1 MLFSSLTFI
10 LVFLPFN
17 IVVTRF
23 LNIKAQNVFLLVTSL
38 LFYSWGEPEYIFLM
52 LFSITFNWRFGLMI
66 DKYRDSVFGL
76 NFFTS
81 AAVAINL
88 GLLFYFKYFN
98 FFTDLLAKF
107 IPLNIAEIEQ
117 VALPLGISF
126 YTFQSMSYII
136 DLYRGKCDVQK
147 SWINL
152 SLYISFF
159 PQLVAG
165 PIVRYDD
172 VNRALSDRQL
182 TAEKTAYGIK
192 RFIYGLSKKVLLSN
206 YFGLITDTVYGLEAG
221 HISTSLAWLAALLYA
236 LQIYFD
242 FSGYSDMAIGLGSVF
257 GFHFPE
263 NFNYPFVSL
272 SVQEFWR
279 RWHISLSTWFREYL
293 YIPLGGNRKG
303 KARTYINLF
312 IVFFC
317 TGFWHGASMQFIVW
331 GLVHGVFLV
340 FERAF
345 LGKYL
350 KEKKFRPFAAVYTAV
365 EVLVTFVIFRAPGL
379 RYAISVIKAMFIP
392 TAGSGAYP
400 AAQFVDVK
408 TVVFVIIG
416 VALSGF
422 VQEKMPK
429 VKEYLFSHRIN
440 NAEMIYLPL
449 LYFMCI
455 VSLVSSTYN
464 PFIYFRF

>member
-17 IVVTRF
+17 IIATRF
-23 LNIKAQNVFLLVTSL
+23 LSTKMQNVLLLVSSL
-38 LFYSWGEPEYIFLM
+38 LFYSWGEPKYIFLM
-52 LFSITFNWRFGLMI
+52 LISITLNWLGGIMADRHRNSGFWL
-66 DKYRDSVFGL
+66 K
-76 NFFTS
+76 FFTVLTV
-81 AAVAINL
+81 VANL

-98 FFTDLLAKF
+98 FFID
-107 IPLNIAEIEQ
+107 
-117 VALPLGISF
+117 VAGKILPFDFSSVKNVVLPLGISF
-126 YTFQSMSYII
+126 YTFQSLSYII
-136 DLYRGKCDVQK
+136 DLYRGNCKVQK
-147 SWINL
+147 SWVDL

-165 PIVRYDD
+165 PIVRYND
-172 VNRALSDRQL
+172 VNRALSHRQL
-182 TAEKTAYGIK
+182 TSEKTAYGLK

-206 YFGLITDTVYGLEAG
+206 YFGLVTDTIYGLSANY
-221 HISTSLAWLAALLYA
+221 ISTPTAWLAALLYA

-263 NFNYPFVSL
+263 NFNYPFVSA

-279 RWHISLSTWFREYL
+279 RWHISLSTWFKEYL

-303 KARTYINLF
+303 KVRTYINLM

-317 TGFWHGASMQFIVW
+317 TGFWHGANWQFIAW
-331 GLVHGVFLV
+331 GLIHGAFLIL
-340 FERAF
+340 ERVW

-350 KEKKFRPFAAVYTAV
+350 KQDKFKPFGAVYTLV

-379 RYAISVIKAMFIP
+379 RYGASVIKAMFIP
-392 TAGSGAYP
+392 TQAGGVYK
-400 AAQFVDVK
+400 AAQFVDMK
-408 TVVFVIIG
+408 LVVFVIFGI
-416 VALSGF
+416 LISGF
-422 VQEKMPK
+422 LQEKFPK
-429 VKEYLFSHRIN
+429 FKEYLFSQKIN
-440 NAEMIYLPL
+440 KAEMIYLPL

-455 VSLVSSTYN
+455 VSLVSGTYN